1 MLQKYALFSHIS
13 FTLNYHHQVHVYHGI
28 SVSSIGI
35 RAVAGQ
41 RARLLLTFVKHKAKP
56 DQYTGCYLRPDIKR
70 FCLTFTIGPDRIWF
84 CLIQVQDFFLQ

>member
-1 MLQKYALFSHIS
+1 MENKTNPLQDDALI
-13 FTLNYHHQVHVYHGI
+13 VVERPGMHVPCKLK
-28 SVSSIGI
+28 I

-41 RARLLLTFVKHKAKP
+41 RARLLLTFIKHKAKP
-56 DQYTGCYLRPDIKR
+56 DQYTGCFLRPDIKR